1 MYKQISIM
9 SFYSKCFDLHPFHEL
24 NNIDNEKLRHIVD
37 RFLKTHKLRQDSVFV
52 DVGCNAGSFVKVL
65 QEANISNNIHCF
77 EPHPILSKKVKEVYP
92 YVIMNEYCLSN
103 YNGYIN
109 IHIPSLSVGLSS
121 IIKRPVFNT
130 LQQEIMSL
138 ETKVQTLDTYCQT
151 NKIECIDFIK
161 IDVEGA
167 EKTVLEGA
175 HCLLSTH
182 RIKAGQFEV
191 GNTLVDA
198 GTSTEEVCAFIEKY
212 GYKIDKIYDTDYYF
226 YIDK

>member
-1 MYKQISIM
+1 M

-24 NNIDNEKLRHIVD
+24 NNIDIEKLRDIFS
-37 RFLKTHKLRQDSVFV
+37 RFLKNHEPHENSVFV

-65 QEANISNNIHCF
+65 QEANINNNIHCF
-77 EPHPILSKKVKEVYP
+77 EPHPVLSKKVKEVYP
-92 YVIMNEYCLSN
+92 YVIMNEYCISS
-103 YNGYIN
+103 YNGFIN
-109 IHIPSLSVGLSS
+109 VNIPSLSVGLSS

-130 LQQEIMSL
+130 LHQDMISL
-138 ETKVQTLDTYCQT
+138 ETRVQTLDSYCQA

-175 HCLLSTH
+175 HGLLSSQC
-182 RIKAGQFEV
+182 IKAGQFEV

-198 GTSTEEVCAFIEKY
+198 GTSTEEVCALIEKY